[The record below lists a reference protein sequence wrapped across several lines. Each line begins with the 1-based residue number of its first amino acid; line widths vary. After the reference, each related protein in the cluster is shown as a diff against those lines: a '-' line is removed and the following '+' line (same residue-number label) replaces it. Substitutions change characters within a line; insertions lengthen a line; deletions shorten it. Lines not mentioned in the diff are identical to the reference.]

1 MQDDSVGLEEQFALL
16 KKENAKLKME
26 TSLRKTLANEL
37 EKQKVISE
45 EARQVALSA
54 AEELKS
60 LSLNLSRYV
69 SPQIYKKVFDEQTSV
84 QLNSVRKKLTVFFSD
99 IVGFTQM
106 TDELESEDLTDLLN
120 VYLNA
125 MATIAVRHGA
135 TIDKY
140 IGDAVMIFFGDPD
153 SSGTTQDAKKCIEMA
168 IEMQEFIS
176 RNASDWVERH
186 ALNRDLE
193 VRIGIGTGYCTVGN
207 FGSDDRLD
215 YTVLGKTVNLAAR
228 LESNAR
234 PGSIL
239 VSNETY
245 KVTKDLFDFDDGHS
259 YNLKGLQAQVKAYE
273 VIIKENT
280 KCSVAFAGK
289 NIELKIIKEG
299 INQEEV
305 AAAIKFLNDLN
316 N

>member
-54 AEELKS
+54 AEELKN

-299 INQEEV
+299 IKQEEV

>member
-245 KVTKDLFDFDDGHS
+245 KVTKGLFDFDDGHS

-289 NIELKIIKEG
+289 NIELKIMKDG

>member
-1 MQDDSVGLEEQFALL
+1 M
-16 KKENAKLKME
+16 
-26 TSLRKTLANEL
+26 

-54 AEELKS
+54 AEELKN

>member
-45 EARQVALSA
+45 EAKQVALSA

-245 KVTKDLFDFDDGHS
+245 KVTKGLFDFDDGHS

>member
-45 EARQVALSA
+45 EAKQVALSA

-228 LESNAR
+228 LESSAR

-245 KVTKDLFDFDDGHS
+245 KVTKGLFDFDDGHS

-289 NIELKIIKEG
+289 NIELKIMKDG

>member
-54 AEELKS
+54 AEELKN

-245 KVTKDLFDFDDGHS
+245 KVTKGLFDFDDGHS

>member
-26 TSLRKTLANEL
+26 TSLRKSLANEL

-45 EARQVALSA
+45 EAKQVALSA

-125 MATIAVRHGA
+125 MATIAVWHGA

-176 RNASDWVERH
+176 KNASDWVERH

-239 VSNETY
+239 VSSETY
-245 KVTKDLFDFDDGHS
+245 KVTKGLFDFDDGHS

-289 NIELKIIKEG
+289 NIELKIMKDG

>member
-26 TSLRKTLANEL
+26 TSLRKSLANEL

-45 EARQVALSA
+45 EAKQVALSA

-239 VSNETY
+239 VSSETY
-245 KVTKDLFDFDDGHS
+245 KVTKGLFDFDDGHS

-289 NIELKIIKEG
+289 NIELKIMKDG

>member
-239 VSNETY
+239 VSSETY
-245 KVTKDLFDFDDGHS
+245 KVTKGLFDFDDGHS

>member
-45 EARQVALSA
+45 EAKQVALSA

-176 RNASDWVERH
+176 KNASDWVERH

-239 VSNETY
+239 VSSETY
-245 KVTKDLFDFDDGHS
+245 KVTKGLFDFDDGHS

-289 NIELKIIKEG
+289 NIELKIMKDG

>member
-54 AEELKS
+54 AEELKN

>member
-239 VSNETY
+239 VSSETY
-245 KVTKDLFDFDDGHS
+245 KVTKGLFDFDDGHS

-280 KCSVAFAGK
+280 KCSVAFAGE
-289 NIELKIIKEG
+289 NIELKIMKDG

>member
-54 AEELKS
+54 AEELKN

-228 LESNAR
+228 LESSAR

-245 KVTKDLFDFDDGHS
+245 KVTKGLFDFDDGHS

>member
-45 EARQVALSA
+45 EAKQVALSA
-54 AEELKS
+54 AEELKN

-239 VSNETY
+239 VSSETY
-245 KVTKDLFDFDDGHS
+245 KVTKGLFDFDDGHS

>member
-45 EARQVALSA
+45 EAKQVALSA

-239 VSNETY
+239 VSSETY
-245 KVTKDLFDFDDGHS
+245 KVTKGLFDFDDGHS

>member
-1 MQDDSVGLEEQFALL
+1 MQEDSVGLEEQFALL

-45 EARQVALSA
+45 EAKQVALSA

-239 VSNETY
+239 VSSETY
-245 KVTKDLFDFDDGHS
+245 KVTKGLFDFDDGHS

>member
-45 EARQVALSA
+45 EAKQVALSA

-245 KVTKDLFDFDDGHS
+245 KVTKGLFDFDDGHS

-289 NIELKIIKEG
+289 NIELKIMKDG

>member
-26 TSLRKTLANEL
+26 TSLRKSLANEL

-45 EARQVALSA
+45 EAKQVALSA

-245 KVTKDLFDFDDGHS
+245 KVTKGLFDFDDGHS

-289 NIELKIIKEG
+289 NIELKIMKDG

>member
-45 EARQVALSA
+45 EAKQVALSA

-228 LESNAR
+228 LESSAR

-245 KVTKDLFDFDDGHS
+245 KVTKGLFDFDDGHS

>member
-45 EARQVALSA
+45 EAKQVALSA

-239 VSNETY
+239 VSSETY
-245 KVTKDLFDFDDGHS
+245 KVTKGLFDFDDGHS

-289 NIELKIIKEG
+289 NIELKIMKDG

>member
-54 AEELKS
+54 AEELKN

-176 RNASDWVERH
+176 KNASDWVERH

-245 KVTKDLFDFDDGHS
+245 KVTKGLFDFDDGHS

-289 NIELKIIKEG
+289 NIELKIMKDG

>member
-54 AEELKS
+54 AEELKN

-289 NIELKIIKEG
+289 NIELKIMKDG

>member
-54 AEELKS
+54 AEELKN

-245 KVTKDLFDFDDGHS
+245 KVTKGLFDFDDGHS

-289 NIELKIIKEG
+289 NIELKIMKDG